1 MGYPLIFKVICIQW
15 SFCSRCWCHFF
26 RFDWKKRSLED
37 MPNCCFCSPY
47 LFYVTEQTYASS
59 MGSPKPPSLF
69 PSFIRRHT
77 FLTEN
82 WLLTHDSVVS
92 FRRVCVCVLNTI
104 IVCCDID
111 IPFNPLNTK
120 SVWWPWWFIL
130 QNQPRINRATW
141 LSGAAIGN
149 LDGLKICF

>member
-92 FRRVCVCVLNTI
+92 FRRVCVFWILLLCVVTLTSLLIHSTQKAFDDRGGSSYKINLGSTGPPGYQ
-104 IVCCDID
+104 VQ
-111 IPFNPLNTK
+111 LLG
-120 SVWWPWWFIL
+120 IL
-130 QNQPRINRATW
+130 M
-141 LSGAAIGN
+141 
-149 LDGLKICF
+149 D